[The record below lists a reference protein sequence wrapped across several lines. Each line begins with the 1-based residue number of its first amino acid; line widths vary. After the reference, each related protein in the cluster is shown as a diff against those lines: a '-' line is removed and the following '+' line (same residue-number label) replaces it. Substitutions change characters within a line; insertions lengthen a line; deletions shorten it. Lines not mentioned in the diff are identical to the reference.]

1 VENQYNQ
8 MLIVAKTK
16 KKKKLSLNAGKVKN
30 SGKLRVAKSAAA
42 MWDLNIVVLDKSEKP
57 DFV

>member
-16 KKKKLSLNAGKVKN
+16 KKLSLNTGKVKN
-30 SGKLRVAKSAAA
+30 SGKLRVAKSTAA
-42 MWDLNIVVLDKSEKP
+42 MWDLNIVVLDKSEKQ

>member
-16 KKKKLSLNAGKVKN
+16 KKLSLNTGKVKN

-42 MWDLNIVVLDKSEKP
+42 MWDLNIVVLDKSEKQ

>member
-1 VENQYNQ
+1 
-8 MLIVAKTK
+8 MLIVAKT

-42 MWDLNIVVLDKSEKP
+42 MWDLNIVVLDKSEKQ